1 MTLRIRDKHQLKQRS
16 RQRSELLFGMTLL
29 LILILLAIIPWSIPL
44 LHGARTWALVMAVL
58 FLGTVFGP
66 AFFAF
71 NGFIQISLDR
81 LLWAAVV
88 GIAIF
93 RVLTGENKL
102 PAVTRT
108 DGIVI
113 GFVAVGLLS
122 CLRFGMFGD
131 GQPPIARWLFYM
143 AIPCS
148 LYAVMRTSTFTK
160 KDIHRIVTAVIALGG
175 YLAFTGV
182 MEMLDVRALV
192 FPRFIND
199 PEVWEFYGRGRGPLL
214 NPAGNGILLTL
225 ALAACASR
233 FLESGR
239 HGKAWYAI
247 LSLLMLAGCY
257 STLTRSVWLG
267 AIAAI
272 GWIGMIYVPR
282 RVRIVALAGVVVF
295 SGAMALGL
303 KDQIMSMKRDKALSA
318 ADAAKSVELRPLLA
332 LVAYEMFLDRPLGGH
347 GYGNYFD
354 AAEPYHAIRRHGVP
368 LENARP
374 YMQHNVF
381 LSTLVDLGLVGFSLQ
396 LLLLVVLFCLAWQL
410 ASAKHADATGS
421 QMRVTLLDAT
431 AEDHRRTIGILMLGM
446 LSGYVCNGMFHEV
459 GIIHMVHMYLFAA
472 AGILVTLHQ
481 SSDSSVASPSIRWNP
496 FLRWMPNADVAHAAA
511 HLGRDPSRGQP
522 QL

>member
-1 MTLRIRDKHQLKQRS
+1 
-16 RQRSELLFGMTLL
+16 MTLL
-29 LILILLAIIPWSIPL
+29 LILILLAIIPWSIPML
-44 LHGARTWALVMAVL
+44 RGARTWTLVMGVL
-58 FLGTVFGP
+58 LLGTVFGP

-71 NGFIQISLDR
+71 NSFIQISLDR
-81 LLWAAVV
+81 LLWAAVIGV
-88 GIAIF
+88 AAY
-93 RVLTGENKL
+93 RVLTGENRL

-108 DGIVI
+108 DGIVV

-122 CLRFGMFGD
+122 CLRFGMFGEA
-131 GQPPIARWLFYM
+131 QPPIARWLFYM
-143 AIPCS
+143 ALPCS
-148 LYAVMRTSTFTK
+148 LYLVMRTATFTAQ
-160 KDIHRIVTAVIALGG
+160 DIRRMVTVLISLGS
-175 YLAFTGV
+175 YLAFTSV

-199 PEVWEFYGRGRGPLL
+199 PDVWEFYGRGRGPLL

-239 HGKAWYAI
+239 HGKAWYTL
-247 LSLLMLAGCY
+247 LSLLILAGCY
-257 STLTRSVWLG
+257 ATLTRSVWLG

-272 GWIGMIYVPR
+272 GWIGLIYVPR
-282 RVRIVALAGVVVF
+282 RIRIVALAGVVVF

-347 GYGNYFD
+347 GYGHYFD
-354 AAEPYHAIRRHGVP
+354 AAEPYHTIRRHGVP

-381 LSTLVDLGLVGFSLQ
+381 LSVLVDLGLIGLSLH
-396 LLLLVVLFCLAWQL
+396 LLLLTVLFCLAWQL
-410 ASAKHADATGS
+410 ASAKHADATRA
-421 QMRVTLLDAT
+421 QMRATLLDVGT
-431 AEDHRRTIGILMLGM
+431 EDHRRTVGILMLGL

-459 GIIHMVHMYLFAA
+459 GIIEMVHMYLFAT
-472 AGILVTLHQ
+472 AGVLVTLHQ
-481 SSDSSVASPSIRWNP
+481 SSASPVASPSVGWNS
-496 FLRWMPNADVAHAAA
+496 FLRWAPSSNAGRAVAQV
-511 HLGRDPSRGQP
+511 GRDSSPGQHSF
-522 QL
+522 

>member
-1 MTLRIRDKHQLKQRS
+1 
-16 RQRSELLFGMTLL
+16 MTLL
-29 LILILLAIIPWSIPL
+29 LLLSLLAIIPWSIPVL
-44 LHGARTWALVMAVL
+44 RRARTWSLVMAVL
-58 FLGTVFGP
+58 LLGTVFGP
-66 AFFAF
+66 AFFAI

-81 LLWAAVV
+81 LLWAAVIGV
-88 GIAIF
+88 AAF
-93 RVLTGENKL
+93 RILSGEAKL
-102 PAVTRT
+102 PRITRT
-108 DGIVI
+108 DGILL
-113 GFVAVGLLS
+113 GFVGIGLLS
-122 CLRFGMFGD
+122 CLRFGMFGEA
-131 GQPPIARWLFYM
+131 QPPIARWLFYM
-143 AIPCS
+143 AIPSS
-148 LYAVMRTSTFTK
+148 LYVVMRTATFRPA
-160 KDIHRIVTAVIALGG
+160 DIHAMVTAIITLGA

-225 ALAACASR
+225 ALAACCSR

-239 HGKAWYAI
+239 HGKAFYAA

-267 AIAAI
+267 AIAAV
-272 GWIGMIYVPR
+272 GWIGLIYVPR
-282 RVRIVALAGVVVF
+282 RVRLVALAGVIVF

-347 GYGNYFD
+347 GYGHYFD

-381 LSTLVDLGLVGFSLQ
+381 LSVLVDLGLTGFCLHM
-396 LLLLVVLFCLAWQL
+396 LLLTVLFCLAWQM
-410 ASAKHADATGS
+410 ASVRHADASTS
-421 QMRVTLLDAT
+421 QLRANWL
-431 AEDHRRTIGILMLGM
+431 ERGEQDHRRTVGILMLGI
-446 LSGYVCNGMFHEV
+446 LSGYVCNGLFHEV
-459 GIIHMVHMYLFAA
+459 GIIEMVHMYLFAI
-472 AGILVTLHQ
+472 AGVLVTLHQ
-481 SSDSSVASPSIRWNP
+481 SSDALVATGHVRWNP
-496 FLRWMPNADVAHAAA
+496 FLRWQPSSGEHREPVRD
-511 HLGRDPSRGQP
+511 GRIPGQR
-522 QL
+522 QATV